1 MSKKT
6 TVKHIALTVACAAV
20 LAACGGGGGGS
31 TSTDLVDNA
40 VAARNVMNMIEA
52 LDEAAEI
59 TLEDKASVEAARQ
72 SYNRLSDSQKS
83 LISKEQKDKLEAAL
97 NALATASAG
106 STSADSGSTAVDTSE
121 ISDNNSLDALNLP
134 TPLHTSFISSSTAQQ
149 NNPHMQLRT
158 VDGQPALRSD
168 QAGLIR
174 TLVLNKNDQVV
185 LDGAVLTNSA
195 ESPAIQ
201 VNYLTPNSS
210 ITKYTSAGST
220 MEDIAPLFGKEKG
233 IYSEVKT
240 TLDDGIKS
248 DYTKLDEAWKI
259 IKDPEADP
267 KAIAEAKKV
276 VQTLRPTYTADFQY
290 HYALELAK
298 REQEKFTEQGMEKS
312 LEKLREQYNNN
323 IKNAGELATAWEKYN
338 KDNNDS
344 SAWSVIEK
352 YEPKLT
358 DQMLAR
364 VVLDANSNNAI
375 DGMPVGAAKTVD
387 AVEGIAYVHKDKNKL
402 AFDKK
407 FDGVYV
413 IKFANGVRI
422 TLHDPAA
429 AGWTYQ
435 TFAHYVDMNN
445 NVGHAYQ
452 SVGNE
457 TPIADMPTSG
467 TATYTGITTAYLVE
481 SGKAGRQ
488 LTADVKAV
496 ADFAKKGLRFETA
509 NAQFHTLNN
518 GVRESEAASGY
529 NMKGSASWVANSN
542 SFKGSAATANGEMTG
557 QLLGKFYGAQA
568 AEIGGTYG
576 LQNTGNTKQ
585 LIGGYGA
592 KRP

>member
-6 TVKHIALTVACAAV
+6 TVKHIALTIACAAV

-59 TLEDKASVEAARQ
+59 TLEDKASVEAAAQ

-97 NALATASAG
+97 NALAAASAG
-106 STSADSGSTAVDTSE
+106 TSTDGSSTVDTSE
-121 ISDNNSLDALNLP
+121 ISDNNSLAPLNLP
-134 TPLHTSFISSSTAQQ
+134 TPLHTSFISSTGAQQ
-149 NNPHMQLRT
+149 HNPHLQLRT
-158 VDGQPALRSD
+158 VDDEPTFVDSQI
-168 QAGLIR
+168 GLIR

-195 ESPAIQ
+195 ESPATQ
-201 VNYLTPNSS
+201 VNYRTPNSS

-220 MEDIAPLFGKEKG
+220 LEDIAPLFGKEKG
-233 IYSEVKT
+233 VYSEVKT
-240 TLDDGIKS
+240 TLDEGIKS

-276 VQTLRPTYTADFQY
+276 VQNLRPTYTSDFKY
-290 HYALELAK
+290 DYALELAK
-298 REQEKFTEQGMEKS
+298 KEQEKFTEQGMKDA
-312 LEKLREQYNNN
+312 LDKLKDQYN
-323 IKNAGELATAWEKYN
+323 KNMQDAGELASAWEKYN
-338 KDNNDS
+338 NNGDS
-344 SAWSVIEK
+344 EAWSVIEK

-358 DQMLAR
+358 DQMLLR

-375 DGMPVGAAKTVD
+375 DGMPASAAKTLD
-387 AVEGIAYVHKDKNKL
+387 AVEGIAYVQKDKDKL

-445 NVGHAYQ
+445 NISHAYQ

-457 TPIADMPTSG
+457 TPVADMPTSG

-481 SGKAGRQ
+481 KDKADRQ

-496 ADFAKKGLRFETA
+496 ADFAKKGLRFETS
-509 NAQFHTLNN
+509 NAHFHDLTN
-518 GVRESEAASGY
+518 GVRKSEEASGY
-529 NMKGSASWVANSN
+529 NMKGSASWSANSN
-542 SFKGSAATANGEMTG
+542 SFTGTAATADNQMTG
-557 QLLGKFYGAQA
+557 RLLGKFYGAQA

-576 LQNTGNTKQ
+576 LKNDGNTKQ